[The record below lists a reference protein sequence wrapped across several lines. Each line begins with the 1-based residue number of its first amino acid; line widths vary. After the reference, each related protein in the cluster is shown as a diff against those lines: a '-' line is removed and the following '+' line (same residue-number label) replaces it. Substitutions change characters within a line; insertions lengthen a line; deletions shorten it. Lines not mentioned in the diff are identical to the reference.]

1 MSDNASLLASLKAAR
16 YSGHQRVRHGDRD
29 ITYKSDDEMDAAI
42 RALEAEIAADAGN
55 GRKVHYVTP
64 MMRRD

>member
-29 ITYKSDDEMDAAI
+29 IVFKTDAEMAAAI
-42 RALEAEIAADAGN
+42 SALEAEIAAESGG
-55 GRKVHYVTP
+55 GRKVHYFTP
-64 MMRRD
+64 ALRRD